1 MRWSEPELQTLARGA
16 FLHDIGKLGIPDAI
30 LLKAGAL
37 TPEER
42 NVVQQYVRI
51 GFNVVRNIAIVAG
64 AAEIVLAHHEPYDG
78 LGYPRG
84 TKGRSIPL
92 SARVF
97 AVADTLD
104 AMTSDRPYRKASSFD
119 VARYTIRRH
128 AGSHFDPNVVALFLK
143 IPERTW
149 STIAANCADGEDCNP
164 ADGRKQPAERPGG
177 FR

>member
-1 MRWSEPELQTLARGA
+1 
-16 FLHDIGKLGIPDAI
+16 LHDIGKLGIPDAI

-51 GFNVVRNIAIVAG
+51 GFNVVRNIAFVAG

-92 SARVF
+92 GARVF

-119 VARYTIRRH
+119 LAR
-128 AGSHFDPNVVALFLK
+128 
-143 IPERTW
+143 
-149 STIAANCADGEDCNP
+149 
-164 ADGRKQPAERPGG
+164 
-177 FR
+177 